1 MLAVAGRGLEVGRL
15 LDEGDGDV
23 VGSSALASDGGVG
36 DGAHGIAPLPAV
48 VAGETVVVV
57 AALMDV
63 TTPGRDA
70 DAQPARTTVTARPVS
85 RRRSIGRSPL

>member
-15 LDEGDGDV
+15 LDEGAGDADG
-23 VGSSALASDGGVG
+23 ST
-36 DGAHGIAPLPAV
+36 PLPAV